1 MKKVYKVFLIIAA
14 ALMILG
20 VGIVG
25 VTFAAAGFQW
35 EKFTLTEDDLVEHT
49 LDIEGKDVDTL
60 SLSDMNSEV
69 GWYDIRIVPSED
81 NDIHIQ
87 YRSLERDELSCETV
101 GNNVSLFAPVNRK
114 WYEYI
119 HIGFS
124 FLKALPLTIAIPSS
138 VENVDILGGVSGNV
152 DCSDLSLKGDLS
164 YYGDASQMVMNRMD
178 IGGTLHIESDL
189 SSITLYDVNAQSI
202 SADVDCGD
210 LCFESVQAKDMD
222 IQTDL
227 GNFEFSSLFVE
238 NSLRIIT
245 DCGNVEGTIDDAEEQ
260 FTVVSSVDLGA
271 SNLSSGGKGPKSL
284 EVCADTG
291 DIHVTFMK

>member
-20 VGIVG
+20 FGIVG

-35 EKFTLTEDDLVEHT
+35 EKFTLTEEDLVEHR
-49 LDIEGKDVDTL
+49 LDIEGKDVTTL
-60 SLSDMNSEV
+60 SLADMSTEV
-69 GWYDIRIVPSED
+69 GWYDVRIVPSED

-87 YRSLERDELSCETV
+87 YRGLEKDDLGYETM
-101 GNNVSLFAPVNRK
+101 GNKVSLFASVNRK
-114 WYEYI
+114 WYENI

-124 FLKALPLTIAIPSS
+124 FLDALPLTIAIPSS
-138 VENVDILGGVSGNV
+138 VENVDILDGVSGNV
-152 DCSDLSLKGDLS
+152 DCSDLSLKGNLS
-164 YYGDASQMVMNRMD
+164 YYGDASRMVMNRMD
-178 IGGTLHIESDL
+178 IGGTLHLESDL
-189 SSITLYDVNAQSI
+189 SSITLCDVKAQSI

-227 GNFEFSSLFVE
+227 GNFEFSSLFVG
-238 NSLRIIT
+238 NSLRITT
-245 DCGNVEGTIDDAEEQ
+245 DCGNVEGTIDDEEEQ
-260 FTVVSSVDLGA
+260 FTVVSNVDLGET
-271 SNLSSGGKGPKSL
+271 NLSSGGKGPKSL
-284 EVCADTG
+284 EVRADTG